1 MAIID
6 TVKPFLFSILLICGG
21 IVSIGISAWQFQ
33 NIDNGVDYVNLESGD
48 TMSLEKM
55 CKTFPYNWMRPFKM
69 NFDNYDDA
77 ACGYSEA
84 NTGYRLALACA
95 TVIGGALLIWYR
107 TNEDTKVATYWGL
120 FVVSI
125 LWYAASVADII
136 ALVQGTEGCIQ
147 SYQKYN
153 DFITCDSAQY
163 GITIAVD
170 VLMSVLLCLC
180 WVLAGRESGD
190 AVFAAPGAA
199 AAARPSLSSSA
210 SAPPARAEPLDRF

>member
-6 TVKPFLFSILLICGG
+6 TIKPFLFSILLICGG

-33 NIDNGVDYVNLESGD
+33 NVDNGVQYENLENGD
-48 TMSLEKM
+48 LMSLKQM
-55 CKTFPYNWMRPFKM
+55 CKTFPYNWMRPFKLK
-69 NFDNYDDA
+69 FDNYDDA

-107 TNEDTKVATYWGL
+107 TNEESKVATYWGL
-120 FVVSI
+120 FVASI
-125 LWYAASVADII
+125 LWYAASIADII

-147 SYQKYN
+147 GYQKYN
-153 DFITCDSAQY
+153 DFITCDSASY

-190 AVFAAPGAA
+190 AVFAAPGANTA
-199 AAARPSLSSSA
+199 AASPSRLSA
-210 SAPPARAEPLDRF
+210 SAPPAKAEALDRF